1 MNTFDNIV
9 SRPLGGRTIKPRVN
23 GLTMIM
29 DNGIG
34 IAQLKDFLQIS
45 SEWIDIAKLGYG
57 TSRLCPEEVVRA
69 KIEAYRAHNI
79 YVMPGGTFTEIVLA
93 QGKLNEFL
101 AEAKELGFN
110 ALEVSDGTIRMNDD
124 TRGDVIRQVAGEGF
138 MVLSE
143 VGSKFPDSAVSLKEL
158 IQEIHRDIELGVF
171 QVIIEARESGV
182 GIGIFNFSG
191 NIVDEI
197 LNSIAEESDL
207 TKVMFEAPQKNQQVA
222 LIQQFGVN
230 VNMGNIQPGQVLSL
244 ETLRAGLRADTLRGI
259 YD

>member
-1 MNTFDNIV
+1 MNTFSNIID
-9 SRPLGGRTIKPRVN
+9 RPLKGRIGKPRGN

-34 IAQLKDFLQIS
+34 VAALEDFLQIS

-57 TSRLCPEEVVRA
+57 TSRLCPEEIVRE
-69 KIEAYRAHNI
+69 KIEIYRAHNI

-101 AEAKELGFN
+101 AESKELGFN
-110 ALEVSDGTIRMNDD
+110 ALEVSDGTIRMSDE

-143 VGSKFPDSAVSLKEL
+143 VGSKFPDSAVSMREL
-158 IQEIHRDIELGVF
+158 VREIQRDIDLGAF

-182 GIGIFNFSG
+182 GVGIFNFSG
-191 NIVDEI
+191 NIVDEH
-197 LNSIAEESDL
+197 LNTIAEESDL
-207 TKVMFEAPQKNQQVA
+207 SKVMFEAPIKGQQVA
-222 LIQQFGVN
+222 LIHQFGVN
-230 VNMGNIQPGQVLSL
+230 VNMGNIQPSQVLAL
-244 ETLRAGLRADTLRGI
+244 ETLRAGLRADTLRGV

>member
-1 MNTFDNIV
+1 MNTFGNIID
-9 SRPLGGRTIKPRVN
+9 RPLKGRIGKPRGN

-34 IAQLKDFLQIS
+34 VASLKDFLQIAC
-45 SEWIDIAKLGYG
+45 EWIDIAKLGYG
-57 TSRLCPEEVVRA
+57 TSRLCPEEIVRE
-69 KIEAYRAHNI
+69 KIEIYRAHNI

-93 QGKLNEFL
+93 QGKLNEFM

-124 TRGDVIRQVAGEGF
+124 TRADVIRQVAGEGF

-143 VGSKFPDSAVSLKEL
+143 VGSKFPDSAVSMREL
-158 IQEIHRDIELGVF
+158 VREIQRDIDLGAF

-182 GIGIFNFSG
+182 GVGIFNFSG
-191 NIVDEI
+191 NIVDEH
-197 LNSIAEESDL
+197 LNIIAEESDL
-207 TKVMFEAPQKNQQVA
+207 SKVMFEAPIKSQQVA
-222 LIQQFGVN
+222 LIHQFGVN
-230 VNMGNIQPGQVLSL
+230 VNMGNIQPNQVLSL

>member
-1 MNTFDNIV
+1 MDTFERFVD
-9 SRPLGGRTIKPRVN
+9 RPLQGRIRKPRVN

-29 DNGIG
+29 DNGLG
-34 IAQLKDFLQIS
+34 VDQLKDFLEVA

-57 TSRLCPEEVVRA
+57 TSRLCPEDVVRA
-69 KIEAYRAHNI
+69 KIEAYRAQNI
-79 YVMPGGTFTEIVLA
+79 YVMAGGTFTEIVLA

-110 ALEVSDGTIRMNDD
+110 AVEVSDGTIPMNDE
-124 TRGDVIRQVAGEGF
+124 TRTDVIRQVAGEGF

-143 VGSKFPDSAVSLKEL
+143 VGSKFPDSALSMKEL
-158 IQEIHRDIELGVF
+158 VREIHRDIELGAF
-171 QVIIEARESGV
+171 QVIIEARESGAGV
-182 GIGIFNFSG
+182 GIFNFSG
-191 NIVDEI
+191 NIIDEK
-197 LNSIAEESDL
+197 LNIIADEADL

-230 VNMGNIQPGQVLSL
+230 VNMGNIQPDQVLAMES
-244 ETLRAGLRADTLRGI
+244 LRAGLRADTLRGI